1 MATAYEPM
9 TAAGTASTSSRETP
23 RAKKTPGVA
32 TSIPARRFAP
42 ERRRQRR
49 GHVERDLECAPVGGR
64 GQAAVLTG
72 RGVC

>member
-23 RAKKTPGVA
+23 GAKKTPGVA
-32 TSIPARRFAP
+32 TSIAARRFPP

-49 GHVERDLECAPVGGR
+49 GHVERDERPEMHAG
-64 GQAAVLTG
+64 
-72 RGVC
+72 